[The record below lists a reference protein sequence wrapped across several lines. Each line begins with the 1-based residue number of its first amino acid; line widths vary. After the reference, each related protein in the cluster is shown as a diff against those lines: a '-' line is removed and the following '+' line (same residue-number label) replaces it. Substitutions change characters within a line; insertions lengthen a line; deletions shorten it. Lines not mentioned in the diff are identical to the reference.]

1 MVNYKKIIDD
11 FKKLAAQH
19 KQINSFGTGD
29 ITQLIYLT
37 QQKQGVD
44 NTTEYSAPTY
54 PLMYVLPQPVQRG
67 EQQKTLTFNIV
78 IADIMNA
85 KNYDI
90 ETDLFSDTLQIAEDI
105 LAQYKYSV
113 TAAQGDYEDIYD
125 LQLPTTISPFSERY
139 DDILVGW
146 TITLTLV
153 INDPLNRCIA
163 PIKDF

>member
-1 MVNYKKIIDD
+1 
-11 FKKLAAQH
+11 
-19 KQINSFGTGD
+19 
-29 ITQLIYLT
+29 
-37 QQKQGVD
+37 
-44 NTTEYSAPTY
+44 
-54 PLMYVLPQPVQRG
+54 
-67 EQQKTLTFNIV
+67 
-78 IADIMNA
+78 MNA